1 MDISNL
7 IPIICFCAGILTGV
21 GAMLLGLWLGFK
33 ASYDIRNHREGFA
46 GNTDGLMNTKAD
58 AGEMDLIEDDG

>member
-1 MDISNL
+1 MDISSL
-7 IPIICFCAGILTGV
+7 IPIGCFIAGLLVGV

-46 GNTDGLMNTKAD
+46 GNTDGLIQTDKD
-58 AGEMDLIEDDG
+58 AGELDLIED

>member
-1 MDISNL
+1 MDINSL
-7 IPIICFCAGILTGV
+7 IPIACFVAGLLVGV

-46 GNTDGLMNTKAD
+46 GNTDGLVTTKAD
-58 AGEMDLIEDDG
+58 DGEMELID